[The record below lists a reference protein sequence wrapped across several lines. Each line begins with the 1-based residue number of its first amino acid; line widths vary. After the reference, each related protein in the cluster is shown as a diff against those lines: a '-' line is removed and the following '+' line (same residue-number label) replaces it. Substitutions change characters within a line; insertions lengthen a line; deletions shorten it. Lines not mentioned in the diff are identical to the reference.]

1 MIGSDEYVVT
11 AHLGKGS
18 YGSVAKLEPVQP
30 PPVTGGKPGQP
41 EKQKDPL
48 AVKTCSFDS
57 EVSPLTALRLL
68 REVRAHRPSTAAPVA
83 AAPDR
88 ASGACQAPVRAGCP
102 HVSNKRIAIAL
113 NGRGR
118 VCPCTSRQCV
128 ACFRLRCCGRSD
140 IRT

>member
-1 MIGSDEYVVT
+1 MEKMGDQQKGRRWMIGSDEYVVT

-68 REVRAHRPSTAAPVA
+68 REVPAHRPSTAAPVA

-88 ASGACQAPVRAGCP
+88 AGGACQAPVRRRLGAGCP
-102 HVSNKRIAIAL
+102 HVPNNRIAMAL

-118 VCPCTSRQCV
+118 FCPRTS
-128 ACFRLRCCGRSD
+128 
-140 IRT
+140 